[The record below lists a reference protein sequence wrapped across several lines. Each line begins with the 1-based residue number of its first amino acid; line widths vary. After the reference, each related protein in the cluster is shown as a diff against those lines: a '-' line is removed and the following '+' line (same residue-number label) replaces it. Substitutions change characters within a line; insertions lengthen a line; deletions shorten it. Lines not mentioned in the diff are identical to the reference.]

1 MNYRIFFLFLSL
13 LLAFSLTTKA
23 AAQTND
29 FNTQLKSV
37 SDKIRAKRVAW
48 KTPEADLAPELKE
61 LDAIYAQHKG
71 GNAEDLASVLMLK
84 ATVYWSVVDDS
95 EKGIAVVRQIKK
107 DYPNTRVGR
116 DADRI
121 ISSIQ
126 QHEEGRKIRRALTDG
141 TKFPD
146 FAEKD
151 LQGNPL
157 SVAKYEGKL
166 VLVDF
171 WATWCGPCVGEL
183 PSVIKAYN
191 KHHADGFEI
200 IGISLDQDEQKL
212 KSFLKAKEIPWVQY
226 FDGKGWQ
233 NKLAAKYGIDSVPA
247 TFLLD
252 GDGKIIG
259 QDLRGEALEDAL
271 AKALTDTR

>member
-1 MNYRIFFLFLSL
+1 MNYRIFFLFLFL

-29 FNTQLKSV
+29 FNTQLKNV
-37 SDKIRAKRVAW
+37 ADKIRAKTVAW

-107 DYPNTRVGR
+107 DYPNTSVGR

-157 SVAKYEGKL
+157 SVAKYKGKL

-200 IGISLDQDEQKL
+200 IGISLDMDEQKL
-212 KSFLKAKEIPWVQY
+212 KSFLKTKEIPWAQY

-233 NKLAAKYGIDSVPA
+233 NKLAAKYGIQSVPA

-259 QDLRGEALEDAL
+259 QDLRGEALEEAL